1 MVGQPF
7 QGRPQVVEP
16 IKTSGEMKVEKQFIQ
31 VISLIQKARYNASKA
46 INTELINL
54 YWEMVDILQ
63 NVLKVKVGGSQL

>member
-1 MVGQPF
+1 
-7 QGRPQVVEP
+7 
-16 IKTSGEMKVEKQFIQ
+16 MKVEKQFIQ

-54 YWEMVDILQ
+54 FWEMVDILQ